1 MYCTKCGASIP
12 ANAGTCPSCGA
23 RIQGKSASKRS
34 SRTKLVVVSLAALVC
49 VAGVAALLERDV
61 LRTPSSRPRASDAN
75 LLESTSS
82 MRPHTWK
89 AQTAGAPMTDM
100 LYLPKADTGFVGNW
114 GGHVRVQPAAGS
126 RQNVVM
132 PVVPMSYYFGEQNG
146 TVFLRT
152 NVYGDP
158 KWPVVKTG
166 VKVLSPRSIEFTID
180 SVCDS
185 CAPPVRQQEVTRLT
199 LVDQQHLDAHCY
211 TYADFHGDGHAE
223 LTYKGTLHL
232 LTPEELAAID
242 REVASKGALLTKIN
256 SKIPVNN

>member
-1 MYCTKCGASIP
+1 MRGTLAAKRRSYTKLMF
-12 ANAGTCPSCGA
+12 GTLA
-23 RIQGKSASKRS
+23 V
-34 SRTKLVVVSLAALVC
+34 LVVVV
-49 VAGVAALLERDV
+49 GVGGLLERKV
-61 LRTPSSRPRASDAN
+61 LLAPRTAARPNDAN
-75 LLESTSS
+75 VLESSAS
-82 MRPHTWK
+82 VLPHTWH
-89 AQTAGAPMTDM
+89 AQAAGAAMTDM
-100 LYLPKADTGFVGNW
+100 LYLPEANPGFVGNW
-114 GGHVRVQPAAGS
+114 GGHVRVEPSQNQ
-126 RQNVVM
+126 QNVAM

-158 KWPVVKTG
+158 KWPIVKTA
-166 VKVLSPRSIEFTID
+166 VKVLNPKSVEFKID

-185 CAPPVRQQEVTRLT
+185 CTPPVRQQEVTRLT

-211 TYADFHGDGHAE
+211 TYADFQGDGHTE

-242 REVASKGALLTKIN
+242 REVARKGKLLTKIN